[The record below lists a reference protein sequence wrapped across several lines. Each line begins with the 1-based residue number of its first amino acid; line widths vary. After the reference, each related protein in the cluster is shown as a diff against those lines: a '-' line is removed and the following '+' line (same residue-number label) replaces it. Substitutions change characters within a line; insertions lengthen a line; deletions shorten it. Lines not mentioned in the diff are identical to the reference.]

1 MSAVK
6 RLVLGVDGGGSKTQ
20 ALLADQDGYI
30 LGRGS
35 SGPSN
40 FYTAGMLVSQQAVLD
55 AVTAAFQ
62 QAGLVQTKVAVMCLG
77 LGGVD
82 RIEERTQVT
91 TWLNEQGLA
100 EYAYVDN
107 DVFLLLWCGGMQG
120 WGAGLI
126 AGTGSI
132 AVGRNQNGETVRA
145 GGWGHIIGDEGSG
158 YAIGLAALQA
168 AACCA
173 DGRGEYTRL
182 LDDIL
187 RSWSLSKPSD
197 LIPVIYGTVENR
209 ITKIAHLAELVKVAA
224 ETGDPVAIRI
234 ESQAADDLAI
244 ALQAV
249 IAQLGIVGS
258 VPTAFGG
265 SVLVH
270 NQRIASVVRE
280 KLAINGIRLE
290 PMITAACP
298 AEGAVSMALNYL
310 KAV

>member
-20 ALLADQDGYI
+20 ALLADEDGHI
-30 LGRGS
+30 FGRGS

-40 FYTAGMLVSQQAVLD
+40 FYTAGRRASQQAVLD
-55 AVTAAFQ
+55 AVQAAFEH
-62 QAGLVQTKVAVMCLG
+62 AGLVQTKVTVMCLG

-100 EYAYVDN
+100 EYSYVDN

-132 AVGRNQNGETVRA
+132 AVGQSQNGEIVRT

-168 AACCA
+168 AARCA

-187 RSWSLSKPSD
+187 RSWNLAHPSD
-197 LIPVIYGTVENR
+197 LIPAIYGSAENR
-209 ITKIAHLAELVKVAA
+209 IARIAHLSELVKIAA

-234 ESQAADDLAI
+234 ESKAAGELAE
-244 ALQAV
+244 ALEAV
-249 IAQLGIVGS
+249 VTRLGVEGS

-270 NQRIASVVRE
+270 NQRISHAVQER
-280 KLAINGIRLE
+280 LANNSIRLE
-290 PMITAACP
+290 PIITAECP

>member
-1 MSAVK
+1 MSADK

-20 ALLADQDGYI
+20 ALLADEDGCI

-40 FYTAGMLVSQQAVLD
+40 FYTAGRQASQQAVLG
-55 AVTAAFQ
+55 AVQSAFQ
-62 QAGLVQTKVAVMCLG
+62 QAGIPQQKVAIVCLG

-82 RIEERTQVT
+82 RPEEHSQVT
-91 TWLNEQGLA
+91 TWLEEQALA
-100 EYAYVDN
+100 DRCYIDN

-132 AVGRNQNGETVRA
+132 AVGRNQSGKTVRA

-168 AACCA
+168 AARCA

-187 RSWSLSKPSD
+187 SFWNLSQASD
-197 LIPVIYGTVENR
+197 LIPVIYGSVENR
-209 ITKIAHLAELVKVAA
+209 IAKIAHLAELVKVAA

-249 IAQLGIVGS
+249 IARLDIVGS

-270 NQRIASVVRE
+270 NQRIAAAVRE
-280 KLAINGIRLE
+280 RLVKNGITIE

-310 KAV
+310 KSV